1 MQEKDFLGALNYSD
15 EEKTRRC
22 YMGSIL
28 IVDDEPKVLKYLE
41 KYLQKRGL
49 EVRTADS
56 GEKGLEIVKTES

>member
-1 MQEKDFLGALNYSD
+1 
-15 EEKTRRC
+15 
-22 YMGSIL
+22 MGSIL
-28 IVDDEPKVLKYLE
+28 IVDDEPKVLKYLG